1 MKKKSTATAG
11 MVTIMIRVPARI
23 HKAMLRIKRDEGL
36 SMQAQVLG
44 MLRTA
49 HDADGKA
56 ART

>member
-1 MKKKSTATAG
+1 MKRKSTATAG

-23 HKAMLRIKRDEGL
+23 HKAMLRIKRDEGV
-36 SMQAQVLG
+36 SMQTQVMVRLKA
-44 MLRTA
+44 A

>member
-1 MKKKSTATAG
+1 MKKKLTASAG
-11 MVTIMIRVPARI
+11 MVTIMIRVPKWI
-23 HKAMLRIKRDEGL
+23 HTSMLRIKRDEGL

-44 MLRTA
+44 MLRSA

>member
-1 MKKKSTATAG
+1 

-23 HKAMLRIKRDEGL
+23 HKAMLRIKRDEGV
-36 SMQAQVLG
+36 SMQTQVMVL
-44 MLRTA
+44 LKAA